1 MSEMSGG
8 SLFTDVADL
17 AIPFGLLLSIKGV
30 DYLSKKRKDMAKKKK
45 SIHAHTGGNGCAA
58 TAPATAPATAS
69 ATAHT
74 GGDAGSCFLCMQQG
88 GMAKARLRSE
98 IMQITSDLKALLS
111 DY

>member
-1 MSEMSGG
+1 MYNYKMSELEGMTGG

-30 DYLSKKRKDMAKKKK
+30 DYLSKKRKEMKKKT
-45 SIHAHTGGNGCAA
+45 HTGGNVH
-58 TAPATAPATAS
+58 S
-69 ATAHT
+69 HT
-74 GGDAGSCFLCMQQG
+74 GGDAGACFLCMQQG

>member
-1 MSEMSGG
+1 MSELEMNEMSGMSGG

-58 TAPATAPATAS
+58 TAAAQ
-69 ATAHT
+69 T

>member
-1 MSEMSGG
+1 MSELEMSGMSGG

-58 TAPATAPATAS
+58 TATAS
-69 ATAHT
+69 ASAHT